1 MSGSALVGQPPKTKE
16 DYAVVLAFA
25 RIANIP
31 EGMFDPS
38 KGFPMPLVR
47 PPSDHYPVSYP
58 DRAPQIIAAMSVAI
72 FLVLS
77 ITGTRLGLRVLR
89 KDLQWGWD
97 DIVVVPAALCVISW
111 LSIVIAMT
119 THGGLGKHYYDVTYD
134 EVYWFLR
141 LAGIDQLIFYISV
154 TLIKISIALFNR
166 RLTGLT
172 SSRWMI
178 AHNIFLCLLVI
189 YLVLGILLNVLVCSP
204 AGVQYD
210 AIRYGSLPEKPRCLN
225 QNSMT
230 ISLSIV
236 HIIFDFALLSVPL
249 IVLSQIQM
257 NIAKKL
263 RIGFLFSVGSISCIG
278 SVMRQ
283 VLSYN
288 SPVDM
293 TWYTKIISWTTV
305 DIFFAITAASL
316 PVLNA
321 LVPKRWRFS
330 TPSLPR
336 FVYWSE
342 SRRSGQNRASVRLGS
357 EESIRRPPFRPYG
370 GPEPRFHDE
379 SILNDTPNQSYTT
392 TAPDG
397 TVLLEVQ
404 RLSSFEQ
411 AMDVEKFGMSAV
423 RGEESAA
430 SPQRPTAALPP
441 DQHF

>member
-16 DYAVVLAFA
+16 DYDVVLAFA

-72 FLVLS
+72 FLIFS
-77 ITGTRLGLRVLR
+77 ITGTRLGLRVFR

-111 LSIVIAMT
+111 LGIVIGMA
-119 THGGLGKHYYDVTYD
+119 THGGLGKHYYDVTYH

-141 LAGIDQLIFYISV
+141 LAGVDQVIFYVAVS
-154 TLIKISIALFNR
+154 LIKISIALFNR

-178 AHNIFLCLLVI
+178 AHNVFLCLFVI
-189 YLVLGILLNVLVCSP
+189 YLVLGILLNVLACSP

-210 AIRYGSLPEKPRCLN
+210 AIRYGSLPEKPHCLN

-249 IVLSQIQM
+249 IVLSSIQM
-257 NIAKKL
+257 NMAKKL

-283 VLSYN
+283 ILSYN
-288 SPVDM
+288 SPLDM

-330 TPSLPR
+330 HPSLPR
-336 FVYWSE
+336 FAYWSE
-342 SRRSGQNRASVRLGS
+342 SRRSGQNRVSVRLGS

-379 SILNDTPNQSYTT
+379 SILNGPPNGDHAT

-397 TVLLEVQ
+397 TVLPEVQ
-404 RLSSFEQ
+404 IVPSFEQ
-411 AMDVEKFGMSAV
+411 AMDVEKTAV
-423 RGEESAA
+423 RAAGEGSVTP
-430 SPQRPTAALPP
+430 SPQKPTPALPP
-441 DQHF
+441 DQRY